1 MPAHTIKTIDTI
13 QDWFG
18 FWVAMLIFPMVL
30 VVIYEVIMRYVF
42 NAPTSWGFEATTFIY
57 GLHYMLGFGY
67 ALLHNSHVKV
77 DVFVSLLPKRKRNII
92 SLICNLF
99 MFLPVFALLSYGCI
113 TFAWDSIIGLEKS
126 WTSWAPPIYPF
137 KSLMALGFIML
148 LLQGVSSLLKDFQT
162 LRRRTESDEPR

>member
-1 MPAHTIKTIDTI
+1 MPAQTIKTIDTI

-30 VVIYEVIMRYVF
+30 VVIYEVVMRYVF
-42 NAPTSWGFEATTFIY
+42 NSPTSWGFEATTFIY

-77 DVFVSLLPKRKRNII
+77 DVFVSLLSRRKKNVI
-92 SLICNLF
+92 SLICTLI

-113 TFAWDSIIGLEKS
+113 TFAWDSIICLEKS

-148 LLQGVSSLLKDFQT
+148 LLQGVSSLLKDFQA
-162 LRRRTESDEPR
+162 LGRGDNQE